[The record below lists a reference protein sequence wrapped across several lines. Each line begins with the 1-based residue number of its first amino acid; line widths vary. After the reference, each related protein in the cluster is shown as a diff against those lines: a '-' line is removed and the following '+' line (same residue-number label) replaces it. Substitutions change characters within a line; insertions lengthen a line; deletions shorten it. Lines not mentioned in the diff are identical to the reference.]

1 MSCPYCFVL
10 SVPTADLLLYGG
22 RVLTLDPSC
31 PIVEAIAVS
40 GAHILAV
47 GTEKDL
53 RPFVSAQTHTLS
65 CTGQTVIPGFID
77 PHLHLFAWASRFCG
91 ADLSVARSIA
101 DLQAPLAQ
109 RLSFLAND
117 KWLRGY
123 GYDEFF
129 LAEKRHPTRHDL
141 DAVSRNHPVILRHRT
156 GHAAVLNSAALQHAR
171 IDQNFVPPGGGI
183 VERDA
188 NGEPTGVLYELEGY
202 LRTII
207 PPLSHADFMDGVQ
220 QASNALLQHGVT
232 SFHDASAG
240 NTLEDVALFQRLST
254 EGILKSHATVMVGIA
269 ELPHLLETQLIPFNN
284 ADRVRVGSIKIM
296 VHEGRG
302 ELYPPPDELREM
314 VWQVHRNGFQV
325 AIHAVEEGAV
335 WAALD
340 AIEHAQQRL
349 QRQGHR
355 HRIEHCA
362 LCPPPL
368 IEKLVETGS
377 AVVTQPGF
385 LYFYGEKYAAE
396 IDPNIHDWLYRTKS
410 LQIQGILVAGS
421 SDCPIAPLAPLT
433 SLQTAMN
440 RQSRTGILLNP
451 QERLSL
457 NEALAL
463 FTTAGAWMGFVEK
476 STGSISPGKRADLV
490 ILDGDL
496 LTTQTDAIHALKVAT
511 TIVGGEIVWSDSDA
525 H

>member
-1 MSCPYCFVL
+1 MHPVL
-10 SVPTADLLLYGG
+10 TADLLLYGG

-31 PIVEAIAVS
+31 PTVEAVAFS
-40 GAHILAV
+40 GSRILAV

-65 CTGQTVIPGFID
+65 CAGQTVIPGFID
-77 PHLHLFAWASRFCG
+77 PHLHFFAWASRFCG
-91 ADLSVARSIA
+91 ADLSGARSIA
-101 DLQAPLAQ
+101 DLQAILTQ

-117 KWLRGY
+117 EWLRGY

-141 DAVSRNHPVILRHRT
+141 DAVSRNCPIILRHRT

-188 NGEPTGVLYELEGY
+188 SCEPTGVFYELEDY
-202 LRTII
+202 LRTVI
-207 PPLSHADFMDGVQ
+207 PPLSQVEFMGGVQ
-220 QASNALLQHGVT
+220 QASSALLQHGVT

-269 ELPHLLETQLIPFNN
+269 ELPHLLETQLTPFNN
-284 ADRVRVGSIKIM
+284 VDRVRLGSIKIM

-302 ELYPPPDELREM
+302 ELYPLPEELREM

-340 AIEHAQQRL
+340 AIEYAQQRL
-349 QRQGHR
+349 PRPDHR

-368 IEKLVETGS
+368 IEKLAITGS

-396 IDPNIHDWLYRTKS
+396 IDPSLHDWLYRTKS
-410 LQIQGILVAGS
+410 LQVQGIPVAGS
-421 SDCPIAPLAPLT
+421 SDCPIAPLSPLT
-433 SLQTAMN
+433 SLQTAMT
-440 RQSRTGILLNP
+440 RQSRIGRLLNP

-457 NEALAL
+457 SEALPL
-463 FTTAGAWMGFVEK
+463 FITASAWVGFAEK
-476 STGSISPGKRADLV
+476 SIGSISPGKRADLV

-496 LTTQTDAIHALKVAT
+496 LTTPTDALHALKVAT
-511 TIVGGEIVWSDSDA
+511 TIVGGEIVWSDSEDQNVKRKA
-525 H
+525 

>member
-1 MSCPYCFVL
+1 MPCPYCFVHP
-10 SVPTADLLLYGG
+10 VPTADLLLYGG

-31 PIVEAIAVS
+31 PTVEAIAVS

-47 GTEKDL
+47 GAEKDL
-53 RPFVSAQTHTLS
+53 RAFVSTQTHTLS
-65 CTGQTVIPGFID
+65 CPGQTVIPGFID
-77 PHLHLFAWASRFCG
+77 PHLHVFAWASRFCG
-91 ADLSVARSIA
+91 ADLSAARSIA
-101 DLQAPLAQ
+101 DLQATLTQ
-109 RLSFLAND
+109 RLPFLAND

-129 LAEKRHPTRHDL
+129 LVEKRHPTRHDL
-141 DAVSRNHPVILRHRT
+141 DAVSRNRPIILRHRT
-156 GHAAVLNSAALQHAR
+156 GHAAVLNSVALQRAR
-171 IDQNFVPPGGGI
+171 IDQHFVPPGGGI

-188 NGEPTGVLYELEGY
+188 TGEPTGVLYELEGY
-202 LRTII
+202 LRTVI
-207 PPLSHADFMDGVQ
+207 PPLSQAEFMDGVQ
-220 QASNALLQHGVT
+220 QASSALLQHGVT

-240 NTLEDVALFQRLST
+240 NTLEDIALFQRLST
-254 EGILKSHATVMVGIA
+254 GGGLKSHATVMVGIA
-269 ELPHLLETQLIPFNN
+269 ALPHLLETKLTLFNN

-302 ELYPPPDELREM
+302 EIYPPPVELREM
-314 VWQVHRNGFQV
+314 VWQVHRSGLQV

-340 AIEHAQQRL
+340 AIEHAQQRFP
-349 QRQGHR
+349 RRDHR

-368 IEKLVETGS
+368 IEKLAVTGS

-396 IDPNIHDWLYRTKS
+396 IDPSIHDWLYRTKS
-410 LQIQGILVAGS
+410 LQTQSIPVAGS

-433 SLQTAMN
+433 SLQAAMT
-440 RQSRTGILLNP
+440 RQSRSGRLLNP
-451 QERLSL
+451 HERLSL
-457 NEALAL
+457 NQALPL
-463 FTTAGAWMGFVEK
+463 FTTAGAWMGFAEK
-476 STGSISPGKRADLV
+476 TTGSISPGKRADLV

-496 LTTQTDAIHALKVAT
+496 LTTPTDAIHALKVAT
-511 TIVGGEIVWSDSDA
+511 TIVGGEIVWSDSNA
-525 H
+525 Y